1 MAFGAL
7 AVCVFEAEALFMDA
21 TLPVRYLMGLAR
33 AALAVF
39 EGVIDSRITKLREAW
54 ERGYRIPRA
63 FLSILYPVRTICAKC
78 SSGG

>member
-7 AVCVFEAEALFMDA
+7 AVRVFEAEALFMDA
-21 TLPVRYLMGLAR
+21 TLPVRYLMGLAL

-39 EGVIDSRITKLREAW
+39 ETRITKLREAW

-63 FLSILYPVRTICAKC
+63 FLSIMYPVRTICAKC